1 MNKKITTS
9 NDIGDLSSLLTN
21 DKTNIVSAINNMQ
34 NQIGTISQLPTTNKS
49 SIVSSI
55 IEILS
60 MIQVSSSE
68 PLSQPNN
75 GWWMKEL

>member
-1 MNKKITTS
+1 MYNYYDDYIRS
-9 NDIGDLSSLLTN
+9 ILGY
-21 DKTNIVSAINNMQ
+21 NNMQ